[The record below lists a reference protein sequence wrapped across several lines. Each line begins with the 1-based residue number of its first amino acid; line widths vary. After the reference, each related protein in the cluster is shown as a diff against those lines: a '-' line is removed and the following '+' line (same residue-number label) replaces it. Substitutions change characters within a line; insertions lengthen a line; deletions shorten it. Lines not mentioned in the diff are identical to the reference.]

1 MRFRLPTCWFAL
13 FSAALILAT
22 ANAQTRQVPDSAGPV
37 QNPGSVM
44 GDTQPAGNGP
54 PSDPG
59 STGGATRDTIPS
71 PIGATR
77 DTMPSKFNPDVAA
90 HDRIP
95 IMARLPAL
103 TDEQKRQIYD
113 AVMNN
118 ARIPIT
124 QATAALGTVVP
135 GSVEVSD
142 LDPSVTDQIPVMRGY
157 KCIKLDDKVLIVS
170 PPPDRI
176 VVGEVKR

>member
-1 MRFRLPTCWFAL
+1 MRFRLPMCWFAL
-13 FSAALILAT
+13 FGAALIVAT
-22 ANAQTRQVPDSAGPV
+22 ANAQTGQVPDTAGPV
-37 QNPGSVM
+37 ENPGSVK
-44 GDTQPAGNGP
+44 GDTQPAGNEP
-54 PSDPG
+54 PSAIPG
-59 STGGATRDTIPS
+59 PGGDTKPTE

-77 DTMPSKFNPDVAA
+77 DTMPSKFHSDVAA

-118 ARIPIT
+118 ARSPIT

-142 LDPSVTDQIPVMRGY
+142 LDPSVTDQIPIMHGY
-157 KCIKLDDKVLIVS
+157 KYVKAQDRVLIVS

-176 VVGEVKR
+176 VVGEVAR